1 VDFAITEA
9 AYAVVRILKLFPQI
23 TLPVGEKIE
32 LTGVEKQTMTL
43 VISISDGCKVQ
54 IGAPKEYRR
63 GQ

>member
-1 VDFAITEA
+1 MDFAITEV
-9 AYAVVRILKLFPQI
+9 AYAIVRILKRFPQI
-23 TLPVGEKIE
+23 DLPHGEKVE

-54 IGAPKEYRR
+54 LTGHKGHQN